1 MSLSLHLGHNAHSLV
16 RKFLALDYHARRQAC
31 LSTSLRPSTTSST
44 DLSHAQSTARITL
57 PPICH
62 LASQAGSE
70 TMSEIKVEHATE
82 QQASAAMAIR
92 QQTPISIVSSIAP
105 SPAADGTP
113 QAATTVTTA
122 ATTPDGDVEMTNGST
137 SAKGALETVGSRS
150 RELIQVIQRLSLLG
164 INATLP
170 SLPKFVVVGDQSAG
184 KSSII
189 EATCDITLPRSEGT
203 CTKCPF
209 QITTTAQQDQADLWK
224 CTVTI
229 LRKYTYGTHYV
240 AGSHGAEFNRWRADA
255 ETTSLLFAV
264 IHDKTELEST
274 LRRAQLAVLN
284 PDKDFNMFKDPAVAA
299 PIKDTVGFSPNV
311 ISLKIQAPN
320 LPELSFYDLPG
331 AINSVPDESD
341 AHLVDFIEKLLEIY
355 VRDDK
360 ALILLACAS
369 NQDVETSTS
378 LRFLRKWSATRRAM
392 GVLTKP
398 DLVELTPAR
407 LANFERILQGKDF
420 TLGHGWFITRQLSQN
435 QLNQACH
442 ITHNQARQQEAAF
455 FADAPWSAGGL
466 ARYAHRFGIP
476 NLQDA
481 ISTQLT
487 NHILAE
493 LPEIRARVEA
503 RQNDVEDVLGQFPKK
518 ADAPALSV
526 YIEYKSV
533 QEALQKQIEPE
544 SKADFRIEY
553 QRLLKSY
560 STRIRANLPT
570 VDLATPGY
578 EAPVQEID
586 DSSEQETPSRKRLRI
601 TTPSRSSA
609 AGPSKVTP
617 DSRSRR
623 TPQVDTC
630 RMGKRETFHLEDVH
644 EKFENAPS
652 TVFGETN
659 SEVAKVYAVYAV
671 TRILPKI
678 TNTLMQQI
686 EKLFDTMITTTIQ
699 NVLCSRQPT
708 QFFARVMEIT
718 AVLLRQLIAKRSE
731 FIQELVDA
739 ECSRTLTLN
748 RQCTE
753 RRAYWENEL
762 RKRRAAIRVREHFET
777 LNAESNGKK
786 IISVPEQEKKA
797 TDLEWVYN
805 NLGADPYDREVVGLA
820 LPFAYYEIATAAFVD
835 VVIKQ
840 LDFGLVARYHAML
853 PDTLKNGLPADDEHC
868 AQLLAEDPQRER
880 DRLRLLAEHGK
891 LVDALAE
898 LRGLSDG
905 PA

>member
-1 MSLSLHLGHNAHSLV
+1 MCWTSQFERESISVRSFSCGHK
-16 RKFLALDYHARRQAC
+16 R
-31 LSTSLRPSTTSST
+31 STSLRHSITSTTDFPHANST
-44 DLSHAQSTARITL
+44 SRIAL
-57 PPICH
+57 PPRCD
-62 LASQAGSE
+62 LASQAGSDA
-70 TMSEIKVEHATE
+70 MREIKVEGGIE
-82 QQASAAMAIR
+82 QQPAAAMAIR
-92 QQTPISIVSSIAP
+92 QQTPISIVSSIAA
-105 SPAADGTP
+105 SPAADGATH
-113 QAATTVTTA
+113 ATTTATTA
-122 ATTPDGDVEMTNGST
+122 ATTPDGDVEMTNGCT
-137 SAKGALETVGSRS
+137 AATGALENVGSRS
-150 RELIQVIQRLSLLG
+150 RDLIQVIQRLSLLG

-209 QITTTAQQDQADLWK
+209 QITTTAQQDHADSWK
-224 CTVTI
+224 CTVSI

-240 AGSHGAEFNRWRADA
+240 AGMHGAEFNRWRADA
-255 ETTSLLFAV
+255 DTTSLLFAV
-264 IHDKTELEST
+264 IHDKAELEST

-284 PDKDFNMFKDPAVAA
+284 PDKDFNIFKDPAVAA

-311 ISLKIQAPN
+311 ISLKIEAPN

-355 VRDDK
+355 VRDQK

-398 DLVELTPAR
+398 DLVDLTSAR
-407 LANFERILQGKDF
+407 LTNFERILQGKDF
-420 TLGHGWFITRQLSQN
+420 TLGHGWFITRQLSQK
-435 QLNQACH
+435 QLNQACR

-455 FADAPWSAGGL
+455 FAEEPWVAGGL
-466 ARYAHRFGIP
+466 APHAHRFGIS

-487 NHILAE
+487 KHILAE

-503 RQNDVEDVLGQFPKK
+503 RRNDVEDALGQFPKK
-518 ADAPALSV
+518 AEAPALSV
-526 YIEYKSV
+526 YIEYKNV
-533 QEALQKQIEPE
+533 QEAVQKQIDPE
-544 SKADFRIEY
+544 SKADFRVEY
-553 QRLLKSY
+553 QRLLKAY
-560 STRIRANLPT
+560 STRIRASLPT
-570 VDLATPGY
+570 IDFTTPGY

-586 DSSEQETPSRKRLRI
+586 SSSEQETPSKKRQR
-601 TTPSRSSA
+601 TATPSRSIA
-609 AGPSKVTP
+609 AGPSKITP
-617 DSRSRR
+617 DSRNRR
-623 TPQVDTC
+623 TPQVTYDAPRT
-630 RMGKRETFHLEDVH
+630 GKRETFNLQDVH
-644 EKFENAPS
+644 EKFESAPS

-659 SEVAKVYAVYAV
+659 SEVSKVYAVLAV
-671 TRILPKI
+671 QKVLPKI
-678 TNTLMQQI
+678 TNTLIQQI
-686 EKLFDTMITTTIQ
+686 EKLFGTMLTATVE

-718 AVLLRQLIAKRSE
+718 GVLLQQLVEKRSA

-739 ECSRTLTLN
+739 ECSRTVTLN
-748 RQCTE
+748 RQATE
-753 RRAYWENEL
+753 RRSYWEHEL
-762 RKRRAAIRVREHFET
+762 RKRCAAIRVREHFET
-777 LNAESNGKK
+777 LNAENNGKK
-786 IISVPEQEKKA
+786 IISVPDQEKKA
-797 TDLEWVYN
+797 TDLEWVHN

-840 LDFGLVARYHAML
+840 LDFGLVARYHSML
-853 PDTLKNGLPADDEHC
+853 PDALKTGLAGDDQYC

-891 LVDALAE
+891 LNDALNE

>member
-1 MSLSLHLGHNAHSLV
+1 MA
-16 RKFLALDYHARRQAC
+16 A
-31 LSTSLRPSTTSST
+31 
-44 DLSHAQSTARITL
+44 
-57 PPICH
+57 
-62 LASQAGSE
+62 
-70 TMSEIKVEHATE
+70 IKVESGNE
-82 QQASAAMAIR
+82 QQPPAAMAIR
-92 QQTPISIVSSIAP
+92 QQTPISIASSIAA
-105 SPAADGTP
+105 SPAAEG
-113 QAATTVTTA
+113 ATQPTTTTTTN
-122 ATTPDGDVEMTNGST
+122 ATTPDDVEMTNCNT
-137 SAKGALETVGSRS
+137 PAKGALESVGSRS
-150 RELIQVIQRLSLLG
+150 RDLIQVIQRLSLLG

-189 EATCDITLPRSEGT
+189 
-203 CTKCPF
+203 
-209 QITTTAQQDQADLWK
+209 TTTAQQEQAEPWK
-224 CTVTI
+224 CTVSI

-240 AGSHGAEFNRWRADA
+240 AGMHGAEFNRWRADA
-255 ETTSLLFAV
+255 ETSSLSFAV

-284 PDKDFNMFKDPAVAA
+284 PDKDFNVFKDPAVAAA

-311 ISLKIQAPN
+311 ISLKIEAPN

-355 VRDDK
+355 VRDEK

-398 DLVELTPAR
+398 DLVDLTPAR
-407 LANFERILQGKDF
+407 LTNFERILQGKDF
-420 TLGHGWFITRQLSQN
+420 SLGHGWFITRQLSQKE
-435 QLNQACH
+435 LNH
-442 ITHNQARQQEAAF
+442 RTTHDQARQQEAAF
-455 FADAPWSAGGL
+455 FAEEPWSGL
-466 ARYAHRFGIP
+466 THACRFGIP

-481 ISTQLT
+481 ISSQLT

-503 RQNDVEDVLGQFPKK
+503 RRNDVEDALGRFPKK

-533 QEALQKQIEPE
+533 QEAIQKQIEPE
-544 SKADFRIEY
+544 STADFRVEY
-553 QRLLKSY
+553 QRLLRSY
-560 STRIRANLPT
+560 SNRIRTNLPT

-586 DSSEQETPSRKRLRI
+586 SSSEQETPSKRQR
-601 TTPSRSSA
+601 TATPSRHIA
-609 AGPSKVTP
+609 AGPSKITP

-623 TPQVDTC
+623 TPQVARDAPRT
-630 RMGKRETFHLEDVH
+630 GKRETFNLEDVH

-659 SEVAKVYAVYAV
+659 SEVSKAYAVHAV
-671 TRILPKI
+671 QRILPKI
-678 TNTLMQQI
+678 TNTLIQQI
-686 EKLFDTMITTTIQ
+686 EKLFSTMIATTIQ

-708 QFFARVMEIT
+708 QFFARTMEVT
-718 AVLLRQLIAKRSE
+718 EVLLQQLIGKRSE

-777 LNAESNGKK
+777 LNANGKK
-786 IISVPEQEKKA
+786 MISIPEQEKKA
-797 TDLEWVYN
+797 TDLEWVNN
-805 NLGADPYDREVVGLA
+805 NLGVDPYDREVVGLA

-835 VVIKQ
+835 VIIKQ

-853 PDTLKNGLPADDEHC
+853 PDTLKHGLAGDDEHC

-891 LVDALAE
+891 LVDALNE